1 MDKYEKLKNR
11 LKGPVFP
18 VPVPFTESEDVD
30 YHALEQYVDM
40 LAGYEVPA
48 IMATVGTSRY
58 NLLTREEMLAVN
70 ETIASTA
77 AGRSMTIAA
86 GPGPASGSTREN
98 IQFAEKATVAGADAI
113 LVVYPERWYADGDVI
128 GFFHTIADQA
138 ELGIMVH
145 AVPMRDGFGGVSA
158 IKHLDA
164 DLLEKIAEKEN
175 VIGVKEENADR
186 KVYEEIRD
194 RLNDRLPIIGAGG
207 AMRRFMGDAKQG
219 ASAYLVG
226 LGSFR
231 PDLAMQFYDA
241 VMGGDEEK
249 AEAITSRYEDVYF
262 PLAVELGWHRALKET
277 LHLVHG
283 MSPYERK
290 PLSRV
295 GSEGQSRLYDKLKE
309 MECLNNAASTVLA

>member
-1 MDKYEKLKNR
+1 MDKYEQLKNK
-11 LKGPVFP
+11 LQGPVFP
-18 VPVPFTESEDVD
+18 VPVPFKESEEVD
-30 YHALEQYVDM
+30 FQALEQYVDM
-40 LAGYEVPA
+40 LAQHDVPA

-70 ETIASTA
+70 ETIASVA
-77 AGRSMTIAA
+77 SGRSMTIAA
-86 GPGPASGSTREN
+86 GPGPASGSTKEN
-98 IQFAEKATVAGADAI
+98 IRFAEKAAAAGADAM
-113 LVVYPERWYADGDVI
+113 LVVYPERWYADADVI
-128 GFFHTIADQA
+128 EFFHTIADHA
-138 ELGIMVH
+138 ELGIMIH

-158 IKHLDA
+158 IKHLNA
-164 DLLEKIAEKEN
+164 DLIEQIAEKEN

-219 ASAYLVG
+219 AYTYLVG

-241 VMGGDEEK
+241 VMRGDEK
-249 AEAITSRYEDVYF
+249 QAEAITSQYEDVYF

-283 MSPYERK
+283 MPPYERK
-290 PLSRV
+290 PLSRI

-309 MECLNNAASTVLA
+309 MECLNHAESTVLA